1 MIGPLSS
8 QLNAI
13 KWGEFKLG
21 DLFEKLDLKF
31 KKKIFNKQKDISKVQ
46 TSEFDLPLVN
56 AKNGDNGIMY
66 YGRSSDFESAE
77 MTIDIVNDGAV
88 STANVYP
95 QPLKT
100 GVLYNAYLIKPKFT
114 PTRETLLFF
123 TPCIYKAIKL
133 KFSYEN
139 KASWNKVKNELI
151 SLPLKPTA
159 NTQTLKDIDFDF
171 MEKFIAELEQCRLA
185 ELEQCRLAELE
196 AYLKATGLENTT
208 LSSEEENALNVFNNS
223 GGGNTPCGLTW
234 QSFRLGDLFEKL
246 DLKFKKKI
254 FNKQKDISKVQTSE
268 FDLPLVNAKNGDN
281 GIMYYGRSSDFESA
295 EMTIDI
301 VNDGAVSTANV
312 YPQPLKT
319 GVLYNAYL
327 IKPKFTPTRE
337 TLLFFTPCIY
347 KAIKLKF
354 SYENK
359 ASWNKVKN
367 ELISLPLKP
376 TANTQT
382 LEDVDFHFM
391 RTLINALMKQII
403 QGVAQYCGAKIQAT
417 KEIISQEMPTQKDSL
432 F

>member
-159 NTQTLKDIDFDF
+159 NTQTLKDIDFHF

-185 ELEQCRLAELE
+185 ELQ

-208 LSSEEENALNVFNNS
+208 LSNDEENALNVFNDKNS
-223 GGGNTPCGLTW
+223 GGGGGNTPCGLTW
-234 QSFRLGDLFEKL
+234 QHFRLGDLFEVL
-246 DLKFKKKI
+246 SSKKI
-254 FNKQKDISKVQTSE
+254 YHANTIKIHDTQIENSYPYIVRAAT
-268 FDLPLVNAKNGDN
+268 NN
-281 GIMYYGRSSDFESA
+281 GIKGFI
-295 EMTIDI
+295 IDDPTFTNEKNTLSFAQDTFT
-301 VNDGAVSTANV
+301 VF
-312 YPQPLKT
+312 YQKQPYFT
-319 GVLYNAYL
+319 GNKVKIL
-327 IKPKFTPTRE
+327 KPKFAFKSPKI
-337 TLLFFTPCIY
+337 LHFIS
-347 KAIKLKF
+347 AILQFILKPLTWGLGSTTESIAEF
-354 SYENK
+354 K
-359 ASWNKVKN
+359 F
-367 ELISLPLKP
+367 SLPLKP
-376 TANTQT
+376 TANAQT
-382 LEDVDFHFM
+382 LDDVDFHFM
-391 RTLINALMKQII
+391 RTLINALMKQTI
-403 QGVAQYCGAKIQAT
+403 QGVVQYCGAKIQAT
-417 KEIISQEMPTQKDSL
+417 KEVINQEAPVQKDSL

>member
-13 KWGEFKLG
+13 KWGEFRLG
-21 DLFEKLDLKF
+21 DLFEA
-31 KKKIFNKQKDISKVQ
+31 S
-46 TSEFDLPLVN
+46 
-56 AKNGDNGIMY
+56 NGDFDIQKRHINHKGEFVITAGLSNNGVL
-66 YGRSSDFESAE
+66 GQSDIKAKVFESHTI
-77 MTIDIVNDGAV
+77 TIDMFGCAFYR
-88 STANVYP
+88 SF
-95 QPLKT
+95 
-100 GVLYNAYLIKPKFT
+100 AYKMVTHARVFSLKPKFEINHKIGLFLST
-114 PTRETLLFF
+114 LFF
-123 TPCIYKAIKL
+123 GYPK
-133 KFSYEN
+133 KFGYEN
-139 KASWNKVKNELI
+139 MCSWAKIKNDKVI
-151 SLPLKPTA
+151 LPLKPTA
-159 NTQTLKDIDFDF
+159 KNQTLDDIDFNF
-171 MEKFIAELEQCRLA
+171 MEKFIA

-208 LSSEEENALNVFNNS
+208 LSNAEENALNLFNGNNS

-376 TANTQT
+376 TANAQT
-382 LEDVDFHFM
+382 LEDIDFDFM
-391 RTLINALMKQII
+391 RTLINALMKQTI
-403 QGVAQYCGAKIQAT
+403 QGVAQYCDAKIQAT
-417 KEIISQEMPTQKDSL
+417 KEVISQETPVQKDSL